1 MKMLVAVVFVAALAA
16 CSKEEPAGSS
26 LSAQEEALL
35 GTWEQINDS
44 AIEGTVRLTF
54 RANGTFELFIEAFGA
69 SITTTGTYQVDG
81 DSFRL
86 DAKKSTI
93 IDDDGDELEIT
104 AEELVEGDLNGTY
117 TIEGDTLFI
126 TTTEENEDG
135 EESVVTVEYRRT

>member
-1 MKMLVAVVFVAALAA
+1 MKMLAAVVFVVTLAA

-35 GTWEQINDS
+35 GNWEQIDAS
-44 AIEGTVRLTF
+44 AIGGTVRLTF
-54 RANGTFELFIEAFGA
+54 RANGTFELFVEGFGI
-69 SITTTGTYQVDG
+69 SILTTGTYQVVG
-81 DSFRL
+81 DRLRL
-86 DAKKSTI
+86 DPKEGTV
-93 IDDDGDELEIT
+93 IDDDGDELELPS
-104 AEELVEGDLNGTY
+104 EEIEGDLGGTY